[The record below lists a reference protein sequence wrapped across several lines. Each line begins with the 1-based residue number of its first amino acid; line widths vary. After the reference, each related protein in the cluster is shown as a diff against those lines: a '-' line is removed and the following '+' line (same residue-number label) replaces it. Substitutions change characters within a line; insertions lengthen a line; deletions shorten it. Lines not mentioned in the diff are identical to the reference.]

1 MLYGSKPN
9 SMSNCLTINT
19 EDAESQITWWLR
31 LIQLLLLSLALSLC
45 LIPKALAK
53 QCIADVGLAYT
64 YLIEQQDL
72 EQQIQLAYQ
81 NKTINLNDASEA
93 ELTQLKGVGSIKAKQ
108 IISYRQA
115 FGDFAR
121 VEDLTKV
128 KGIGDKTV
136 SKNRDRMTVN

>member
-9 SMSNCLTINT
+9 SMSNFLTINT
-19 EDAESQITWWLR
+19 EDAESKITWLK

-53 QCIADVGLAYT
+53 QCFADAGLAYT

-72 EQQIQLAYQ
+72 EQQTQLASQ
-81 NKTINLNDASEA
+81 NQTINLNHANEG
-93 ELTQLKGVGSIKAKQ
+93 ELTQLKGVGSSKAQQ
-108 IISYRQA
+108 IISYRRA
-115 FGDFAR
+115 LGDFAR
-121 VEDLTKV
+121 VEDLAKV

-136 SKNRDRMTVN
+136 SNNRDRMTVN

>member
-19 EDAESQITWWLR
+19 EDAESKITWLR

-53 QCIADVGLAYT
+53 QCFADVGLAYT
-64 YLIEQQDL
+64 YLIEQQNL
-72 EQQIQLAYQ
+72 QQQTQLASQ
-81 NKTINLNDASEA
+81 NQTINLNHANEG
-93 ELTQLKGVGSIKAKQ
+93 ELTQLKGVGSSKAQK
-108 IISYRQA
+108 IISYRRA

-121 VEDLTKV
+121 VEDLAKV

-136 SKNRDRMTVN
+136 SKNRDHMTVN

>member
-53 QCIADVGLAYT
+53 QCFADAGLAYT

-72 EQQIQLAYQ
+72 EQELYVL
-81 NKTINLNDASEA
+81 TDRRFLN
-93 ELTQLKGVGSIKAKQ
+93 
-108 IISYRQA
+108 
-115 FGDFAR
+115 
-121 VEDLTKV
+121 
-128 KGIGDKTV
+128 
-136 SKNRDRMTVN
+136 

>member
-1 MLYGSKPN
+1 
-9 SMSNCLTINT
+9 MSNCLPIDTK
-19 EDAESQITWWLR
+19 DAESQITWLR

-53 QCIADVGLAYT
+53 QCFADAGLAYT

-72 EQQIQLAYQ
+72 EQQTQWAYQ

-108 IISYRQA
+108 IIEPPRLYRRVDCLSQA
-115 FGDFAR
+115 ALSDSLR
-121 VEDLTKV
+121 L
-128 KGIGDKTV
+128 
-136 SKNRDRMTVN
+136 S

>member
-9 SMSNCLTINT
+9 SMSNFLTINT
-19 EDAESQITWWLR
+19 EDAESKITWLK

-53 QCIADVGLAYT
+53 QCFADAGLAYT
-64 YLIEQQDL
+64 YLIEKQNLQQ
-72 EQQIQLAYQ
+72 QTQLASQ
-81 NKTINLNDASEA
+81 NQTINLNHANEG
-93 ELTQLKGVGSIKAKQ
+93 ELTQLKGVGSSKAQQ
-108 IISYRQA
+108 IISYRRA
-115 FGDFAR
+115 FGDFSR
-121 VEDLTKV
+121 VEDLAKV

>member
-9 SMSNCLTINT
+9 SMSNFLIINT
-19 EDAESQITWWLR
+19 EDAESKITWLK
-31 LIQLLLLSLALSLC
+31 LIQLLILSLALNLC

-53 QCIADVGLAYT
+53 QCFADAGLAYT

-72 EQQIQLAYQ
+72 EQQTQLASQ
-81 NKTINLNDASEA
+81 NQTINLNHASEA
-93 ELTQLKGVGSIKAKQ
+93 ELTQLKGVGSSKAQQ
-108 IISYRQA
+108 IISYRRA
-115 FGDFAR
+115 FGDFAK
-121 VEDLTKV
+121 VEDLAKL

>member
-19 EDAESQITWWLR
+19 EDAESQITWLR

-53 QCIADVGLAYT
+53 QCFADAGLAYT
-64 YLIEQQDL
+64 YLIEQQNL
-72 EQQIQLAYQ
+72 QQQTQLASQ
-81 NKTINLNDASEA
+81 NQTINLNHANEG
-93 ELTQLKGVGSIKAKQ
+93 ELTQLKGVGSSKAQQ
-108 IISYRQA
+108 IISYRRA

-121 VEDLTKV
+121 VEDLAKV

>member
-9 SMSNCLTINT
+9 SMSNSLTMNT
-19 EDAESQITWWLR
+19 KDAESQITWLR

-53 QCIADVGLAYT
+53 QCFADAGLAYT
-64 YLIEQQDL
+64 YLIEQQNL
-72 EQQIQLAYQ
+72 QQQTQLASQ
-81 NKTINLNDASEA
+81 NQTINLNHANEG
-93 ELTQLKGVGSIKAKQ
+93 ELTQLKGVGSSKAQQ
-108 IISYRQA
+108 IISYRRA
-115 FGDFAR
+115 FGDFVR

>member
-9 SMSNCLTINT
+9 SMSNFLTINT
-19 EDAESQITWWLR
+19 EDAESKITWLR

-45 LIPKALAK
+45 LTPKALAK
-53 QCIADVGLAYT
+53 QCFADAGLAYT
-64 YLIEQQDL
+64 YLIEQQNL
-72 EQQIQLAYQ
+72 QQQTQLASQ
-81 NKTINLNDASEA
+81 NQTINLNHANEG
-93 ELTQLKGVGSIKAKQ
+93 ELTQLKGVGSSKAQQ
-108 IISYRQA
+108 IISYRRA

-121 VEDLTKV
+121 VEDLAKV

>member
-19 EDAESQITWWLR
+19 EDAESKITWLK
-31 LIQLLLLSLALSLC
+31 LIQLLILSLALSLC

-53 QCIADVGLAYT
+53 QCFADAGLAYT

-72 EQQIQLAYQ
+72 EQQTQLASQ
-81 NKTINLNDASEA
+81 NQTINLNHANEG
-93 ELTQLKGVGSIKAKQ
+93 ELTQLKGVGSSKAQQ
-108 IISYRQA
+108 IISYRRA
-115 FGDFAR
+115 FGDFAK

>member
-9 SMSNCLTINT
+9 SMSNFLTINT
-19 EDAESQITWWLR
+19 EDAESKITWLK
-31 LIQLLLLSLALSLC
+31 LIQLLLLSLVLSLC

-53 QCIADVGLAYT
+53 QCFADAGLAYT

-72 EQQIQLAYQ
+72 EQQTQLASQ
-81 NKTINLNDASEA
+81 NQTINLNHANEG
-93 ELTQLKGVGSIKAKQ
+93 ELTQLKGVGSSKAQQ
-108 IISYRQA
+108 IISYRRA

-121 VEDLTKV
+121 VEDLAKV
-128 KGIGDKTV
+128 KGIGHKTV

>member
-9 SMSNCLTINT
+9 SMSNFLTINT
-19 EDAESQITWWLR
+19 EDAESKITWLK

-53 QCIADVGLAYT
+53 QCFADAGLAYT
-64 YLIEQQDL
+64 YLIEKQNL
-72 EQQIQLAYQ
+72 EQQTQLAYQ
-81 NKTINLNDASEA
+81 NQTINLNHANEG
-93 ELTQLKGVGSIKAKQ
+93 ELTQLKGVGSSKAQQ
-108 IISYRQA
+108 IISYRRA
-115 FGDFAR
+115 FSDFAR
-121 VEDLTKV
+121 VEDLAKV